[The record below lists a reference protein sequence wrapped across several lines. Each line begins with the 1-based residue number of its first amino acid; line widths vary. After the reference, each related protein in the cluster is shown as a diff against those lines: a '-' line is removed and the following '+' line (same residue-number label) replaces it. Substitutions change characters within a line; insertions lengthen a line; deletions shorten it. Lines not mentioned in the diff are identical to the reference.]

1 MFYFQL
7 SAESNKL
14 NFIESKLQKVQIRIQ
29 QLNDAIDVDTM
40 KKEIDDKIKIRNE
53 MDTLLNTIDE
63 EITLLLKQSSLQTEL
78 ELNKSALVI
87 KEKEIEKLK
96 KKHEEKIISLLDIK
110 DLSQIKL
117 KNNFDMVQKELV
129 FKNRYNI
136 IKMHIYFINFLNF
149 INFR

>member
-1 MFYFQL
+1 
-7 SAESNKL
+7 
-14 NFIESKLQKVQIRIQ
+14 
-29 QLNDAIDVDTM
+29 M
-40 KKEIDDKIKIRNE
+40 KKEIADKIKIRDE

-78 ELNKSALVI
+78 ELNKSTLLI

-96 KKHEEKIISLLDIK
+96 KKHEEKIISLLNIK
-110 DLSQIKL
+110 DISQIKL

-129 FKNRYNI
+129 LKNRHNHFTCI
-136 IKMHIYFINFLNF
+136 IHIYFINFFNF

>member
-63 EITLLLKQSSLQTEL
+63 EITLLL
-78 ELNKSALVI
+78 
-87 KEKEIEKLK
+87 
-96 KKHEEKIISLLDIK
+96 
-110 DLSQIKL
+110 
-117 KNNFDMVQKELV
+117 
-129 FKNRYNI
+129 
-136 IKMHIYFINFLNF
+136 
-149 INFR
+149 

>member
-1 MFYFQL
+1 M
-7 SAESNKL
+7 

-29 QLNDAIDVDTM
+29 QLNDSINVDTM

-53 MDTLLNTIDE
+53 MDILLNTIDE

-78 ELNKSALVI
+78 ELNKSTLVI

-96 KKHEEKIISLLDIK
+96 NKPEEKIISLLDIK

-117 KNNFDMVQKELV
+117 KNNFDIVQKELV
-129 FKNRYNI
+129 FKNRYNHN
-136 IKMHIYFINFLNF
+136 KNAYLFY
-149 INFR
+149 

>member
-1 MFYFQL
+1 M
-7 SAESNKL
+7 

>member
-1 MFYFQL
+1 M
-7 SAESNKL
+7 
-14 NFIESKLQKVQIRIQ
+14 NFIESKLQKVQIKIQ

>member
-29 QLNDAIDVDTM
+29 QLNDSINVDTM

-53 MDTLLNTIDE
+53 MDILLNTIDE

-78 ELNKSALVI
+78 ELNKSTLVI

-96 KKHEEKIISLLDIK
+96 NKHEEKIISLLDIK

-117 KNNFDMVQKELV
+117 KNNFDIVQKELV
-129 FKNRYNI
+129 FKNRYNHN
-136 IKMHIYFINFLNF
+136 KNAYLFY
-149 INFR
+149 

>member
-1 MFYFQL
+1 M
-7 SAESNKL
+7 

-117 KNNFDMVQKELV
+117 KNNFDMIQKELV

>member
-1 MFYFQL
+1 M
-7 SAESNKL
+7 

-29 QLNDAIDVDTM
+29 QLNDSINVDTM

-53 MDTLLNTIDE
+53 MDILLNTIDE

-78 ELNKSALVI
+78 ELNKSTLVI

-96 KKHEEKIISLLDIK
+96 NKHEEKIISLLDIK

-117 KNNFDMVQKELV
+117 KNNFDIVQKELV
-129 FKNRYNI
+129 FKNRYNHN
-136 IKMHIYFINFLNF
+136 KNAYLFY
-149 INFR
+149 